1 MKWAWNVARMGG
13 VRNAYNIL
21 IGKPEGKRPFGRTR
35 HRWEDNIRMYIRELG
50 RKNVD
55 WMRLALDRY

>member
-1 MKWAWNVARMGG
+1 MGG